1 MSGGPSVSASA
12 LIDVL
17 NRMETVYQQLESI
30 GEAKTRVII
39 QNDIKELVRMSN
51 QESKWLKG
59 LSALEEEREGV
70 VHAFLQSKGIK
81 SKLQLSLTEIMKLVF
96 DAQERTEIMAV
107 QERIA
112 ATLQRLKQV
121 NDHNQT
127 LIEQSLHFVEYQLN
141 LFIDYSEQDMLYHRP
156 EQSASSY
163 SRPGMLDTRA

>member
-1 MSGGPSVSASA
+1 MSASA

-17 NRMETVYQQLESI
+17 SRMETVYQQLESI
-30 GEAKTRVII
+30 GEAKTQVII
-39 QNDIKELVRMSN
+39 QNDIKELVRLSN

-59 LSALEEEREGV
+59 LSALEEEREEAV
-70 VHAFLQSKGIK
+70 YAFLQSKGIK
-81 SKLQLSLTEIMKLVF
+81 SKLKLTLTEIMKLVF
-96 DAQERTEIMAV
+96 DAQERTQMMAV

-156 EQSASSY
+156 EQPASSY